1 MILSRILLLIS
12 YLFSPISRKLN
23 MRYPLPYCIP
33 SDISIMVED
42 DRRPTVEMFVMHYQK
57 LMENSPNNAAE
68 YADKFKN
75 LVYMEE
81 ATNAKRLID
90 YNLDNVLIIPNMED
104 QTFVLVR
111 FSFKIF
117 WLIKFFL

>member
-1 MILSRILLLIS
+1 
-12 YLFSPISRKLN
+12 
-23 MRYPLPYCIP
+23 
-33 SDISIMVED
+33 
-42 DRRPTVEMFVMHYQK
+42 
-57 LMENSPNNAAE
+57 
-68 YADKFKN
+68 
-75 LVYMEE
+75 MEE